1 MAIDQPP
8 QTDCCGNQENALAP
22 VQKDFYGV
30 GVIGFAGINR
40 ETWHGVQLY
49 VPRGRVRLGN

>member
-8 QTDCCGNQENALAP
+8 QTNCCGKQENALRP
-22 VQKDFYGV
+22 ITKDFYGV

-40 ETWHGVQLY
+40 ETWHMGPNY
-49 VPRGRVRLGN
+49 TSRGEG